1 MSTEELNANLQAA
14 ALPLPGDDA
23 SEVVSLI
30 GQAELVL
37 LGESTHGSSEFYR
50 LRADITRALFEQG
63 RVDAIAVE
71 ADWPDA
77 LRVSRFVRGEDGDS
91 RAEDALGDF
100 QRFPLWMWR
109 NQEVL
114 RFAAWLRGANQAR
127 DPQARVGF
135 YGLDLYSLHASMQA
149 VIAYLDHSQPQAA
162 QQARERYACFEQ
174 FAPDPQHYG
183 YAASFGELESCEN
196 QVVAQLVSLQQQR
209 QANLSSNA
217 RSEDELFYAEQ
228 NARVA
233 RDAEAYYRA
242 MYRGRNQS
250 WNLRDTHMADTLD
263 ALREHLQMRLGRAP
277 RIVVWAHNS
286 HIGDARATEMGRG
299 GEINLGQLMRE
310 RHGPDRV
317 FLLGFTTHTGAV
329 TAASEWD
336 SPAQL
341 KMLRPSLPNSIEH
354 ALHETSRQDTR
365 YRRFLLPLR
374 GRQALHESLAASKLL
389 ERAVGVIYL
398 PDTERT
404 SHYFEA
410 DVSAQFDALLH
421 VDDTTALHPLD
432 TGAHW
437 KTEDQ
442 PETWPSG
449 I

>member
-1 MSTEELNANLQAA
+1 MSTLELYTQLQQA
-14 ALPLPGDDA
+14 ALPLPENDEVAAVLDLMGD
-23 SEVVSLI
+23 
-30 GQAELVL
+30 AELVL
-37 LGESTHGSSEFYR
+37 LGEATHGSSEFYR
-50 LRADITRALFEQG
+50 LRGNICRALFQQG
-63 RVDAIAVE
+63 RLDAIAVE

-77 LRVSRFVRGEDGDS
+77 LRVSRFVRGEDGDAS
-91 RAEDALGDF
+91 AGEALRDF

-109 NQEVL
+109 NREIL
-114 RFAAWLRGANQAR
+114 ALADWLRTANQAR
-127 DPQARVGF
+127 GPQARVGF

-149 VIAYLDHSQPQAA
+149 VIAYLERDHPQAA

-183 YAASFGELESCEN
+183 YAASFGELDSCED
-196 QVVAQLVSLQQQR
+196 QVVAQLLALQQQR
-209 QANLSSNA
+209 SAALDA
-217 RSEDELFYAEQ
+217 TGRGADELFYAEQ

-242 MYRGRNQS
+242 MYRGRHTS

-263 ALREHLQMRLGRAP
+263 ALRQHLGARLQRTP

-286 HIGDARATEMGRG
+286 HIGDARATEMGRE

-310 RHGPDRV
+310 RHGQDKV
-317 FLLGFTTHTGAV
+317 FLLGFTTHSGAV

-336 SPAQL
+336 SPAQV
-341 KMLRPSLPNSIEH
+341 KGLRPSLPESIEH
-354 ALHETSRQDTR
+354 ALHETGL
-365 YRRFLLPLR
+365 RRLLLPLR
-374 GRQALHESLAASKLL
+374 GRAPLHQSLAASRLL

-398 PDTERT
+398 PETERI

-410 DVSAQFDALLH
+410 DVSAQFDALVH
-421 VDDTTALHPLD
+421 VDATTALHPLD
-432 TGAHW
+432 KGAHW
-437 KTEDQ
+437 RAEDQ